1 MARADA
7 TAAAFRSARRNPR
20 ESNGNGRGKA
30 MSAVTMDAVEGGP
43 PPPAK
48 SKKKLVIIGAA
59 AALVLA
65 GGGGGAFFLLGGH
78 KDKTEASAKPET
90 AAKAGEGAEAD
101 SFLDVPPIVVNL
113 HSTDGATRYLKLH
126 FELVTAP
133 GAKPEE
139 LKKRLPLVIDAI
151 QPFLRELRPED
162 LAGSAA
168 VFRIKEQ
175 ILLRAAD
182 ALGPDQVKDVLIEDL
197 IQQ

>member
-1 MARADA
+1 
-7 TAAAFRSARRNPR
+7 
-20 ESNGNGRGKA
+20 
-30 MSAVTMDAVEGGP
+30 MSAVTADAVEGGA

-48 SKKKLVIIGAA
+48 SKKKLLVIGAA
-59 AALVLA
+59 AAVVLA
-65 GGGGGAFFLLGGH
+65 GGGGGAAFFLGAH
-78 KDKTEASAKPET
+78 KGAKTEDASKPET
-90 AAKAGEGAEAD
+90 ATKAGETSEAD
-101 SFLDVPPIVVNL
+101 SFLDVPPVVVNL

-126 FELVTAP
+126 FELVAAS
-133 GAKPEE
+133 GVKPEE

>member
-1 MARADA
+1 
-7 TAAAFRSARRNPR
+7 
-20 ESNGNGRGKA
+20 
-30 MSAVTMDAVEGGP
+30 MSAVTVDSVEGAA

-48 SKKKLVIIGAA
+48 SKKKLIIIGAA

-65 GGGGGAFFLLGGH
+65 GGGGGAAFFLGGH
-78 KDKTEASAKPET
+78 KDAKTEDAAKPDP
-90 AAKAGEGAEAD
+90 AAKAGEGEAAE
-101 SFLDVPPIVVNL
+101 SFLDVPPVVVNL
-113 HSTDGATRYLKLH
+113 HSTDGVTRYLKLH
-126 FELVTAP
+126 FELVAAP

-182 ALGPDQVKDVLIEDL
+182 ALGPDQIKDVLIEDL

>member
-1 MARADA
+1 
-7 TAAAFRSARRNPR
+7 
-20 ESNGNGRGKA
+20 
-30 MSAVTMDAVEGGP
+30 MSAVTVDAVEGGP
-43 PPPAK
+43 PPAK
-48 SKKKLVIIGAA
+48 RKNKLIIIGAA

-65 GGGGGAFFLLGGH
+65 GGGGGAFFFLGGT
-78 KDKTEASAKPET
+78 KDAKTEKAAKPNP
-90 AAKAGEGAEAD
+90 AAEAGEGAEAE
-101 SFLDVPPIVVNL
+101 SFLDVPPVVVNL

-126 FELVTAP
+126 FELVAAP
-133 GAKPEE
+133 GVKAEE

-175 ILLRAAD
+175 ILLRAGD

>member
-1 MARADA
+1 
-7 TAAAFRSARRNPR
+7 
-20 ESNGNGRGKA
+20 
-30 MSAVTMDAVEGGP
+30 MSAVTVDAVEGGTA
-43 PPPAK
+43 PAK
-48 SKKKLVIIGAA
+48 SKKKLILIGVAA
-59 AALVLA
+59 AVVLA
-65 GGGGGAFFLLGGH
+65 GGGGGAYVFLGGH
-78 KDKTEASAKPET
+78 GAAKTED
-90 AAKAGEGAEAD
+90 AAKSEASGHGGEEGKGGGEGKGE
-101 SFLDVPPIVVNL
+101 SFVDVPPIVVNL

>member
-1 MARADA
+1 MAEADA
-7 TAAAFRSARRNPR
+7 AHRQFHRRGEGPPRST
-20 ESNGNGRGKA
+20 GRDKGEA
-30 MSAVTMDAVEGGP
+30 MSAVTVEAVEGG

-48 SKKKLVIIGAA
+48 SKKKLIIIGAA

-65 GGGGGAFFLLGGH
+65 AGGGGAVFFLGGH
-78 KDKTEASAKPET
+78 TDAKTEAGAKSEP
-90 AAKAGEGAEAD
+90 AAHGGEGGEAD

-175 ILLRAAD
+175 ILLRATD
-182 ALGPDQVKDVLIEDL
+182 ALGPDQVSDVLIEDL